1 MHRDSHGTSA
11 ERCSPGPSFQGMRPV
26 EAHGT
31 EPCRCIRPAFRP
43 VLGVMVNVAQS
54 DMRNQLLRALPA
66 PDYAHIAP
74 YLRACTFRRGETI
87 WLSGARITDVYFPE
101 RAVASMSEVFS
112 GEERCMVGLV
122 GREGMLGWPVLLNCA
137 NSPHEVVCRF
147 VAVSGFRIDAAC
159 LVWAA
164 KANPSLEHLLLRYI
178 HTFTVQMSRTIVSA
192 AADSIGNRVARMVL
206 MALDRI
212 GGSEFSVTHQELAD
226 LLNVRRASVT
236 DALHILESHG
246 ALSSHRNRII
256 VRDRAMMQLM
266 TERSYGTAELY
277 YNELIAPVAVS
288 RLG

>member
-1 MHRDSHGTSA
+1 
-11 ERCSPGPSFQGMRPV
+11 
-26 EAHGT
+26 
-31 EPCRCIRPAFRP
+31 
-43 VLGVMVNVAQS
+43 MVNVAQS
-54 DMRNQLLRALPA
+54 DIRNQLLKALA
-66 PDYAHIAP
+66 PCDYAHIAP
-74 YLRACTFRRGETI
+74 YLRACTFRRGDTI

-164 KANPSLEHLLLRYI
+164 KASSSLEHILLRYI

-192 AADSIGNRVARMVL
+192 AADSIGNRVARMIL

-212 GGSEFSVTHQELAD
+212 GGSEFAVTHQELAD

-246 ALSSHRNRII
+246 AISSRRNRII
-256 VRDRAMMQLM
+256 IRDRAMMQVM

-277 YNELIAPVAVS
+277 YNELIAPMPAS
-288 RLG
+288 RLL